1 MRIYIQDIKIERV
14 ANDNP
19 KTECCSKQ
27 KDTRNQVKKKLRRKS
42 YKQNGSY
49 AKQRTREGR

>member
-27 KDTRNQVKKKLRRKS
+27 KDTRNQVKKKTQKKVLQIEWIICKTE
-42 YKQNGSY
+42 N
-49 AKQRTREGR
+49 